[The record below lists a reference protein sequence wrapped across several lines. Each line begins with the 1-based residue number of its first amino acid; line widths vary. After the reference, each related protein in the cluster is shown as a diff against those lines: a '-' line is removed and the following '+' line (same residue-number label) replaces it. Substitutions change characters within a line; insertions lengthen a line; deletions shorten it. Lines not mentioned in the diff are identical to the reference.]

1 MWLWLFWNSVDQAN
15 LELTETRL
23 PLPLCLFVLGE
34 KAFAT
39 HPYPLPNNLSPLKKM
54 EHRLF

>member
-1 MWLWLFWNSVDQAN
+1 MDQAN

-54 EHRLF
+54 EDRLF